1 MANEIIKSLH
11 PLEIKVLIA
20 IKKVFSNKETLS
32 VENIQKES
40 GLQQIEV
47 MRALQWLSN
56 KNLIDLNYTRK
67 KLIFLDKNGT
77 LAKKQGLPEKKVLLL
92 LKKKKQAS
100 LDELKKDLGDI
111 IGFSIGALKSKAAI
125 ITEKKGNQLIIK
137 IASNGE
143 KLLDKESLEEKFLH
157 KRFPLDQES
166 ITPEE
171 QFAIN
176 SLKGRK
182 AFLKFETKNIPI
194 ILLTDKFKK
203 ITITKLPK
211 QEYLEKLTPELL
223 KTGQWKNKKFRPYD
237 IHAEVPYLDIGKKH
251 FVNESINNIKKIWLE
266 LGFEEM
272 TGTKTQSAFW
282 DLDAL
287 FVPQDHPAREMQ
299 DTFYLDVEPAKL
311 PKILTEVKTMHEKG
325 DSDSKG
331 WRYNF
336 SEKIASQVLLRTH
349 TTVLSARHIQALKK
363 EDLPKKFFKIGK
375 VYRNESMDW
384 KHLFE
389 LHQVEGIVVDKDANF
404 QHLLGYL
411 KQFYEKL
418 GHNKI
423 RMRPGH
429 FPYTEPSVEV
439 EYFNQKKE
447 KWVELGGAGM
457 LRPEVTKMLFGEEIP
472 VLAWG
477 QGMERSISSY
487 YEITDIRELYYNDF
501 KQLKSIKSHIN

>member
-1 MANEIIKSLH
+1 MVNELIKSLH

-20 IKKVFSNKETLS
+20 IKKVVSNKEILS
-32 VENIQKES
+32 IENIQKES

-56 KNLIDLNYTRK
+56 KNLIDLKYTRK
-67 KLIFLDKNGT
+67 KLILLDSNGL
-77 LAKKQGLPEKKVLLL
+77 LAKKQGLPEKKVLLI
-92 LKKKKQAS
+92 LKKKKQVS
-100 LDELKKDLGDI
+100 LDELKKEFGEI
-111 IGFSIGALKSKAAI
+111 IGFSIGVLKKKAAI
-125 ITEKKGNQLIIK
+125 TAEKKDNKLLLK
-137 IASNGE
+137 ITPPGE
-143 KLLDKESLEEKFLH
+143 KMFDKESLEEKFL
-157 KRFPLDQES
+157 KSSFPLNEEA

-171 QFAIN
+171 KFAID
-176 SLKGRK
+176 SLKKRK

-203 ITITKLPK
+203 ITITKIPK
-211 QEYLEKLTPELL
+211 TNYLEKLTPEIL
-223 KTGQWKNKKFRPYD
+223 KSGIWKDKKFRPYD

-251 FVNESINNIKKIWLE
+251 FVNESINNLKKIWLE

-282 DLDAL
+282 DLDTL

-311 PKILTEVKTMHEKG
+311 PKILNTIKSMHEKG
-325 DSDSKG
+325 DSESKG

-336 SEKIASQVLLRTH
+336 SDKISSQVLLRTH
-349 TTVLSARHIQALKK
+349 TTVLSARHIHSLKK

-375 VYRNESMDW
+375 VYRNETMDW

-389 LHQVEGIVVDKDANF
+389 LHQVEGIVVDKNANF

-418 GHNKI
+418 GHSKI
-423 RMRPGH
+423 RMRPGY

-439 EYFNQKKE
+439 EYFNKNKE

-487 YEITDIRELYYNDF
+487 YEIDDIRELYYNDF